1 MTQAGRAGLS
11 LEDVPRRSL
20 ATLRRRHKRDDQVS
34 QALGLVLRR
43 RRRGEELNVIF
54 LWREREGAKA
64 GSPSRGK
71 DRTAAEKAAHARLVV
86 AAREAKRAAKKKKG

>member
-1 MTQAGRAGLS
+1 MKSPLAGVFYYSDGCS
-11 LEDVPRRSL
+11 TL
-20 ATLRRRHKRDDQVS
+20 AKLRRRHKLDSQVR
-34 QALGLVLRR
+34 QALGQVLRR
-43 RRRGEELNVIF
+43 RRRGEELNVRF

-71 DRTAAEKAAHARLVV
+71 DRTAAENAAHARLMV